1 MCISSKRHNVNLSF
15 SLANNI
21 LNQSHEI
28 KDLGVV
34 FDSKLSFSSHISGI
48 IGKAKQRL
56 FLLNKCFLTK
66 DPDILILAYKTYV
79 LPLFDYCSQIL
90 SPYQSTGI
98 A

>member
-21 LNQSHEI
+21 LNQSREI

-34 FDSKLSFSSHISGI
+34 FDSKLSFSFHISGI
-48 IGKAKQRL
+48 TGKAKQRP